1 MTTRHPLFRFSRPA
15 HLSRL
20 SRLCGVAVLCA
31 ATAIGCGTPEQP
43 PLAPVGGAVPAK
55 GTDILL
61 LGTDGRS
68 TITEKERR
76 KFHAGGVPCNCADVM
91 MLIHVSAKRDR
102 VSVIGLPRDSF
113 ATIPAYRHEQSGRQR
128 PAHPAK
134 LNGAYAEGGARLVEH
149 TVEAVTGVSVEQYLQ
164 LDFRRFID
172 AVDQVGGVEVCTA
185 RRLKDPKTKLN
196 LTPGRHL
203 LKGGQSLQYV
213 RSRKVDQSA
222 DLGRIQRQQRFLVAA
237 LEQLTARKVLTDPVV
252 MGRVARTLLGPAKV
266 EQGFGKDGA
275 KALVTLASTLSKVPA
290 TRTEF
295 ATVPIAGFNP
305 PMDGIGSTLRW
316 HDAKAKAMFTKVRED
331 RPLIAAGTDPRPDD
345 PPVFGKDVPVR
356 GNRLACP

>member
-1 MTTRHPLFRFSRPA
+1 MFRFSRLS

-20 SRLCGVAVLCA
+20 GGIALLCA
-31 ATAIGCGTPEQP
+31 ATAIGFGTSQEPR
-43 PLAPVGGAVPAK
+43 LRTSGGSAPAK

-91 MLIHVSAKRDR
+91 MLVHVSARRDR
-102 VSVIGLPRDSF
+102 VSVISLPRDSY
-113 ATIPAYRHEQSGRQR
+113 ATIPAYRPKPSGKQR

-134 LNGAYAEGGARLVEH
+134 LNGAYREGGAQLVER
-149 TVEAVTGVSVEQYLQ
+149 TVEAATGVSVEHFLQ

-185 RRLKDPKTKLN
+185 RRLKDPKTKLD
-196 LTPGRHL
+196 LAPGRHL

-237 LEQLTARKVLTDPVV
+237 LEQLTARNVLADPVV

-266 EQGFGKDGA
+266 KQGFGDDGA
-275 KALVTLASTLSKVPA
+275 KALVTLASALSRVPA
-290 TRTEF
+290 NRTEF
-295 ATVPIAGFNP
+295 ATVPISGYHP

-316 HDAKAKAMFTKVRED
+316 DAVKAKAMFTKVRED
-331 RPLIAAGTDPRPDD
+331 RPLIAAGTDPRPGD
-345 PPVFGKDVPVR
+345 PPRFTQDVPVR
-356 GNRLACP
+356 GSRLGCP

>member
-1 MTTRHPLFRFSRPA
+1 M
-15 HLSRL
+15 
-20 SRLCGVAVLCA
+20 CA
-31 ATAIGCGTPEQP
+31 ATAIGCGTSQEP
-43 PLAPVGGAVPAK
+43 PLRPVGGAVPAK
-55 GTDILL
+55 STDILL

-91 MLIHVSAKRDR
+91 MLVHVSAARDR

-113 ATIPAYRHEQSGRQR
+113 ATIPAYKPKPSAKQR

-134 LNGAYAEGGARLVEH
+134 LNGAYAEGGAPLVER
-149 TVEAVTGVSVEQYLQ
+149 TVEAATGVSVEHYLQ

-185 RRLKDPKTKLN
+185 RRLKDSKTKLN
-196 LTPGRHL
+196 LAPGRHL

-213 RSRKVDQSA
+213 RSRKVDLSA

-237 LEQLTARKVLTDPVV
+237 LEQLTARKVLTDPVA
-252 MGRVARTLLGPAKV
+252 MARVARTLLGPAKV
-266 EQGFGKDGA
+266 QQGFGKDGT
-275 KALVTLASTLSKVPA
+275 KALVALASALSTVPA

-305 PMDGIGSTLRW
+305 PKAGIGSTLRW
-316 HDAKAKAMFTKVRED
+316 DAAKAKAMFTKVRED
-331 RPLIAAGTDPRPDD
+331 RPLIAAGSDPKPSD
-345 PPVFGKDVPVR
+345 PPRFGKDVPVR
-356 GNRLACP
+356 GSRLACP

>member
-1 MTTRHPLFRFSRPA
+1 MTTRHPLFRY
-15 HLSRL
+15 SRL
-20 SRLCGVAVLCA
+20 ARLSGIVLLCA
-31 ATAIGCGTPEQP
+31 TTAIGCGVPQEP
-43 PLAPVGGAVPAK
+43 PLRPTGGSAPTK

-76 KFHAGGVPCNCADVM
+76 KFHAGGIPCNCADVM
-91 MLIHVSAKRDR
+91 MLVHVSAKRDR
-102 VSVIGLPRDSF
+102 VSVIGLPRDSL
-113 ATIPAYRHEQSGRQR
+113 ATIPAYRPTPSAKLR
-128 PAHPAK
+128 PAHAAK
-134 LNGAYAEGGARLVEH
+134 LNGAYAEGGAALVER

-172 AVDQVGGVEVCTA
+172 AVDQVGGVEVCTK
-185 RRLKDPKTKLN
+185 RRLKDSKTKLN
-196 LTPGRHL
+196 LAPGRHL

-213 RSRKVDQSA
+213 RSRHVDTSA
-222 DLGRIQRQQRFLVAA
+222 DLGRIQRQQRFLVSA
-237 LEQLTARKVLTDPVV
+237 LEQLTAQKVLGDPVA

-266 EQGFGKDGA
+266 QQGFGKDGV
-275 KALVTLASTLSKVPA
+275 KALVSLASALSKVPV

-305 PMDGIGSTLRW
+305 PKTGIGSTLRW
-316 HDAKAKAMFTKVRED
+316 DAKKAKAMFTKVGED
-331 RPLIAAGTDPRPDD
+331 RPLIAAGSDPKPGD

-356 GNRLACP
+356 GNRLGCP

>member
-1 MTTRHPLFRFSRPA
+1 MFRFSRPFR
-15 HLSRL
+15 LSRL
-20 SRLCGVAVLCA
+20 SRLCGIALLCA
-31 ATAIGCGTPEQP
+31 ATAIGCGTPQAP
-43 PLAPVGGAVPAK
+43 PLKPVGGATPAK

-61 LGTDGRS
+61 LGTDGRG

-76 KFHAGGVPCNCADVM
+76 KFHAGGFACNCADVM
-91 MLIHVSAKRDR
+91 MLVHVSAGRDR

-113 ATIPAYRHEQSGRQR
+113 ATIPAYRPTPSGKQR

-134 LNGAYAEGGARLVEH
+134 LNGAYAEGGPALVER
-149 TVEAVTGVSVEQYLQ
+149 TVEAATGVSVEQYLQ
-164 LDFRRFID
+164 IDFRRFID
-172 AVDQVGGVEVCTA
+172 AVDQVGGVEVCTK
-185 RRLKDPKTKLN
+185 RRLKDSKTALD
-196 LTPGRHL
+196 LAPGRHL

-213 RSRKVDQSA
+213 RSRHVDQSA

-237 LEQLTARKVLTDPVV
+237 LEQLTARKVLTDPAA

-266 EQGFGKDGA
+266 QQGFGTDGV
-275 KALVTLASTLSKVPA
+275 KALVTLAGALSRVPA

-305 PMDGIGSTLRW
+305 PMKDVGSTLRW
-316 HDAKAKAMFTKVRED
+316 DATKAKAMFTKVRED
-331 RPLIAAGTDPRPDD
+331 RPLIAAGSDPKPGD

-356 GNRLACP
+356 GSRLGCP

>member
-1 MTTRHPLFRFSRPA
+1 MTRRYLFIFSRFT
-15 HLSRL
+15 
-20 SRLCGVAVLCA
+20 RLCGVAMLCA
-31 ATAIGCGTPEQP
+31 ATAIGCGVPPQP
-43 PLAPVGGAVPAK
+43 PLRPVSGAAPAK

-61 LGTDGRS
+61 LGTDGRG

-76 KFHAGGVPCNCADVM
+76 KFHAGGIACNCADVM
-91 MLIHVSAKRDR
+91 MLVHVSAKRDR
-102 VSVIGLPRDSF
+102 VSVISLARDSF
-113 ATIPAYRHEQSGRQR
+113 ATIPAYRPQPSAKQR

-134 LNGAYAEGGARLVEH
+134 LNGAYAEGGAELVVR

-164 LDFRRFID
+164 IDFRRFID
-172 AVDQVGGVEVCTA
+172 AVDQVGGLEVCTK
-185 RRLKDPKTKLN
+185 RRLKDSKTKLD
-196 LTPGRHL
+196 LAPGLHL

-213 RSRKVDQSA
+213 RSRHVDTSA
-222 DLGRIQRQQRFLVAA
+222 DLGRIQRQQRFLVSA
-237 LEQLTARKVLTDPVV
+237 LEQLTARKVLTDPVL

-275 KALVTLASTLSKVPA
+275 KALVSLASALSKVPA

-305 PMDGIGSTLRW
+305 PKTGIGSTLRW
-316 HDAKAKAMFTKVRED
+316 DAAKAKTMFTKVRED
-331 RPLIAAGTDPRPDD
+331 RPLIATGSDPEPGD
-345 PPVFGKDVPVR
+345 PPLFGKDIPVR